1 MNRWIRFVAVAVTGL
16 LMTGCVTP
24 ATGHDSYSDK
34 PVTSMRAETSE
45 VQTARLVL
53 QLLPRHR
60 ILGPYADEALTGC
73 EKAAGSIPA
82 TFGSVHRPAATV
94 SGARPGTSSHRRVGE
109 GQREHAVEPDSAR
122 SCQQQRECAGA
133 SLLHRAPTRQIKR
146 CRPTASSPGFPG
158 RGSLW
163 KGARFRAEQLLLVRL
178 LELIAPLR
186 KVAFGD
192 DECSVW
198 SGREPRLDSSHLFV
212 GIDRRVYE
220 FTLCADL

>member
-94 SGARPGTSSHRRVGE
+94 SEPDPAHHPIGVWARGNGSTRLSRIQLGRASSSASARAHHFYTALPRGRSRDV
-109 GQREHAVEPDSAR
+109 GQRLAV
-122 SCQQQRECAGA
+122 QA
-133 SLLHRAPTRQIKR
+133 SQDAE
-146 CRPTASSPGFPG
+146 ASG
-158 RGSLW
+158 RGPGSGLSSS
-163 KGARFRAEQLLLVRL
+163 
-178 LELIAPLR
+178 
-186 KVAFGD
+186 
-192 DECSVW
+192 CW
-198 SGREPRLDSSHLFV
+198 SGSWN
-212 GIDRRVYE
+212 
-220 FTLCADL
+220 